1 MCTKNNILKKVS
13 IYNNILSKFI
23 SFSLLIFFSSCTN
36 SNLSF
41 NEGVRF
47 INLNEN
53 IIYTSNKKIKLST
66 SYLENNNLI
75 CIYIKNDT
83 KIIKEVSKDENC
95 VPEI

>member
-1 MCTKNNILKKVS
+1 MGANKTLFT